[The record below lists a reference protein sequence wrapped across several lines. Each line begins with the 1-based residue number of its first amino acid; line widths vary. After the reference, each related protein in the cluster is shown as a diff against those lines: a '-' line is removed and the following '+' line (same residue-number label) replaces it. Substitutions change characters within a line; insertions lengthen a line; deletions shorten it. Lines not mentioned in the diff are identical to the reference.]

1 MNYSTDVMMI
11 DTIKLAIPCD
21 KTPAWLARLRP
32 IHSTNLATGTIKN
45 IINPSAATRNMGI
58 VTPNVSFVSRPRTGG
73 RTPELLIEVSL
84 PKLLFGNNFQEVS
97 DLDFEAI
104 CQKLANS
111 LSRAGIPIAIEQ
123 LVTADVR
130 KIDFCKNVIFND
142 YTSVSSIVKDIRTAD
157 MSKRNDNQLTDY
169 RNGGHIYHI
178 MHTNSLDVSLYD
190 KVADLKQGK
199 ISEHRAHESTNYTQF
214 KLLDTFDSNKS
225 LSVARFEVR
234 LNSKAKI
241 RHELSRFEI
250 PTSHIT
256 FKSIYRSDIAKKVL
270 SYYWQDIFSK
280 IPKAPLDT
288 DTPEKLLSEIL
299 KSQKITPR
307 FAFAQLGYLLCVSDN
322 DNRYIRNLIEQ
333 RFGKQAWLRLR
344 NLRPPPSSKS
354 RLKNL
359 LTITSAIEAM
369 QPVDIRQFDFTDC

>member
-1 MNYSTDVMMI
+1 MI

-214 KLLDTFDSNKS
+214 RLLDTFDSNKS